1 MRPLPTAKDTAGRSR
16 AFQFEKLKSILVC
29 PKSRAD
35 LVLDESALVSTCS
48 DVRLRYTI
56 LEGIP
61 RLLVDEAEQ
70 LSVEAWSAVMTR
82 HGRDSGT
89 GQLNSAQRAG

>member
-1 MRPLPTAKDTAGRSR
+1 M
-16 AFQFEKLKSILVC
+16 AFEYEKLKDILVC

-35 LVLDESALVSTCS
+35 LVLDNSSLVSTCAT
-48 DVRLRYTI
+48 VRLKYTI

-70 LSVEAWSAVMTR
+70 LSVAAWEDVMKR
-82 HGRDSGT
+82 HGRDATT
-89 GQLNSAQRAG
+89 GMPTTVLKN

>member
-1 MRPLPTAKDTAGRSR
+1 M
-16 AFQFEKLKSILVC
+16 AFEYEKLKDILVC

-35 LVLDESALVSTCS
+35 LVLDDSSLVSTCAR
-48 DVRLRYTI
+48 VRLKYTI

-70 LSVEAWSAVMTR
+70 LSVEAWEAVMKR
-82 HGRDSGT
+82 HGRDLTT
-89 GQLNSAQRAG
+89 GLLTTGMKN